1 MAELL
6 NRIPTNLTEYPNS
19 FKRQGAF
26 PLEAYSVFYTMADAE
41 AYAST
46 NAVSYVG
53 QTIAVVT
60 ANAEDASVVDSVT
73 LYIIADAAGHLQEVG
88 RATSGDGN
96 SIVLD
101 ENGVLSLAGF
111 AAAAEATLPQKQTD
125 GTIKWVPIDSIVE
138 GDTNTKTVVA
148 AGEDETRVIIEK
160 VRDEDFDTNTY
171 KISLDL
177 DDYYTADEV
186 DDAIAE
192 AIGTA
197 ATEDDEAT
205 GIYAAIAEAEARAKA
220 YADANDSDTI
230 YDDKALVARV
240 KALEDEERYDETAL
254 ANRVTDLEDVVG
266 DADDGLV
273 KDVADNAKAISD
285 MDAAYKAADTEA
297 INTAKAYT
305 DDEIAGLEV
314 VIEQKDGVEYIVV
327 KNKAGDE
334 VASANASKFVQ
345 DSFLDDVSY
354 DAETGKVSFTW
365 TMGDGS
371 TKTDEID
378 IAHLVDTYTAGNGL
392 KVENN
397 EFAIDTEVVATVDAL
412 DDVREIAEA
421 AQTAKQVSDA
431 IDAKIAAENLSQY
444 AKADD
449 VEEAL
454 EGKVDSTTYE
464 ADKATFALAA
474 DVEDTLEGYYTK
486 DDIDGKAFAVA
497 TDVADT
503 YATKKA
509 LSDHAAAA
517 EAAYA
522 KATEVEAELAK
533 KIETG
538 SIAHASDEKAEGVTV
553 DGTKLDI
560 VVDAFT
566 KAETRQYVADTI
578 KTMTGGESAADVK
591 LLLENHIDAY
601 EEKVGQL
608 DAKDAAQD
616 TAIATAKTQA
626 DKGVEEAGKAN
637 AAIEALKTGE
647 IKTNA
652 DNITA
657 LDGRVDV
664 LEEAKGDHETRI
676 STAEGKIVALE
687 GADKAINTE
696 IGTINVALGTLA
708 NKDAELAGLIRGN
721 TDKFAE
727 YYTSSQVDTK
737 LQEVAA
743 SIPDLAPYAKTADVN
758 ASIAA
763 INTAMADKANAADVY
778 TKEEAELAFMNQ
790 DEVDARINALIAA
803 ADPED
808 GKVITDIQNLVKYVD
823 ENAGEIAA
831 LLTTVGGHTTDIQ
844 KNAEDIAD
852 INDSIAALIQP
863 KASAEISVANDGT
876 LGIKEMNV
884 NKLVQTEGDTLILNG
899 GKSGVTTQ
907 A

>member
-297 INTAKAYT
+297 INNAKAYT